1 MAFRL
6 SQIDFTADGRR
17 IERARE
23 VAASELTIG
32 RDSACDIHL
41 ADLAVEPRH
50 VGLREVGGKIEV
62 TALGSLGF
70 TLDGASR
77 SQALIDPA
85 SGGELRLGAARIGIG
100 RADDG
105 TVLLRIE
112 ASNGAS
118 APADPLEDKRGF
130 SLAAVLPGRRL
141 AGWIMA
147 LAILLGFLAF
157 PIVSHLTRAPQGHVM
172 GDKAWNPG
180 PLSRGHHQLAG
191 KCEACHVRPFE
202 AVKNETCSGCHKQ
215 IHDHAAPTRLAS
227 ARANAGP
234 GEAALWGVAHLFGKQ
249 GPGAC
254 VDCHVEHK
262 GGTGSPAESQALCAD
277 CHVGLKN
284 RLPDTKLGDAG
295 DFGTLHPE
303 LLVSVVTNADNGARA
318 RLPASQHPREDNG
331 LSFSHKVHVDARG
344 GVARMAMELGSG
356 AGYGKPLGCANCHH
370 QADDGVRFTKLDMA
384 KDCQA
389 CHSLAYDRVGTT
401 VRKLRH
407 GDVAQMFA
415 DLSVAGP
422 RHPLVTGRQRP
433 GAYAD
438 GQPYAVHFATP
449 MPSPGAAA
457 LGKNGIC
464 GECHTATIRNGHPT
478 VRPVFEPTRYYQNGW
493 FDHSAH
499 KDSKCEDCHAA
510 RTSNSAADVLI
521 PPLANCRQCHVGET
535 ATTSSN
541 KVPSSCA
548 MCHVYHE
555 SALPPP
561 GRKAVRPK
569 A

>member
-6 SQIDFTADGRR
+6 SQIDYTADGRR

-50 VGLREVGGKIEV
+50 VSLRQQGARVELK
-62 TALGSLGF
+62 ALGTLGF

-77 SQALIDPA
+77 QQATLDPA
-85 SGGELRLGAARIGIG
+85 SGGELKLGAARIGIG
-100 RADDG
+100 LAEDG
-105 TVLLRIE
+105 AVLLRIE
-112 ASNGAS
+112 ASDGAS

-130 SLAAVLPGRRL
+130 SLASVLPGRRL
-141 AGWIMA
+141 AGWVLA
-147 LAILLGFLAF
+147 LAILIGFLAV
-157 PIVSHLTRAPQGHVM
+157 PVVSHLTRAPQRPVM
-172 GDKAWNPG
+172 GDSAWNPG
-180 PLSRGHHQLAG
+180 PLSRGHHQLTG

-202 AVKNETCSGCHKQ
+202 AVRSETCTACHKKV
-215 IHDHAAPTRLAS
+215 HDHAPAARLAG
-227 ARANAGP
+227 ARSKAGL

-262 GGTGSPAESQALCAD
+262 GGSGNPPESQALCAD
-277 CHVGLKN
+277 CHAGLKG
-284 RLPDTKLGDAG
+284 RLPDTKLGDAS
-295 DFGTLHPE
+295 DFGKNHPE
-303 LLVSVVTNADNGARA
+303 LLLSLVSDADSGTRT
-318 RLPASQHPREDNG
+318 RLPANGHPREDNG
-331 LSFSHKVHVDARG
+331 LTFSHKVHLDARG

-370 QADDGVRFTKLDMA
+370 QADDGVRFTRLDMQ
-384 KDCQA
+384 KDCEA
-389 CHSLAYDRVGTT
+389 CHSLAYDRVGAT

-415 DLSVAGP
+415 DLAQAAP
-422 RHPLVTGRQRP
+422 RHPLVTRQRP
-433 GAYAD
+433 GQYAD
-438 GQPYAVHFATP
+438 GQPYAAHFGTP
-449 MPSPGAAA
+449 LPSPGAAA
-457 LGKNGIC
+457 LGKNGVC
-464 GECHTATIRNGHPT
+464 GECHTPTTRNGHPA
-478 VRPVFEPTRYYQNGW
+478 VRPVFVPKRYYQNGW
-493 FDHSAH
+493 FDHAAH

-510 RTSNSAADVLI
+510 RTSNSAADVII
-521 PPLANCRQCHVGET
+521 PPLANCRQCHLGET
-535 ATTSSN
+535 ASASAN

-561 GRKAVRPK
+561 GRKSLRPK